1 MWGRF
6 RSYETPCLCV
16 RHYPENMGSLLLEI
30 RSLGEYLIVY
40 IQNVEKILRV
50 YWV

>member
-6 RSYETPCLCV
+6 RSYETPYLYV
-16 RHYPENMGSLLLEI
+16 RHHPENMGSLLLEI

-40 IQNVEKILRV
+40 IQNVEKILKV